1 MGGASDY
8 LPQEG
13 KTARIEMADLRNLS
27 EDEVALIV
35 AMQGGFEPRAEVP
48 LVKALEA
55 RGIARGVADCG
66 DAWSLT
72 ELGVAYRPDGA
83 T

>member
-1 MGGASDY
+1 
-8 LPQEG
+8 
-13 KTARIEMADLRNLS
+13 MADFSNLS

-35 AMQGGFEPRAEVP
+35 AMQGGFEPRAEDP

-55 RGIARGVADCG
+55 RGIARGEPDRG
-66 DAWSLT
+66 NAWSLT
-72 ELGVAYRPDGA
+72 DSGFAYRPDGA

>member
-1 MGGASDY
+1 
-8 LPQEG
+8 
-13 KTARIEMADLRNLS
+13 MADFRNLS

-35 AMQGGFEPRAEVP
+35 AMQGGFEPRAEDP

-55 RGIARGVADCG
+55 RGIARGQTDHG
-66 DAWSLT
+66 HAWSLT
-72 ELGVAYRPDGA
+72 DLGVAYRADRG